1 MWLLTASPTPGFSR
15 HTIEDHL
22 VLAAHE
28 LGMLKDIGKDV
39 DPKALWRR
47 LKADEQ
53 LQVFKALLKQGDL
66 LGIFNVHVEVLRRI
80 KSGI

>member
-1 MWLLTASPTPGFSR
+1 
-15 HTIEDHL
+15 
-22 VLAAHE
+22 
-28 LGMLKDIGKDV
+28 MLKDIGKDV